1 MAQYCHLKCQVE
13 NVALTWLTSFSG
25 CWRSCPW
32 WSLAWG
38 WSRPAPPWCGAPWW
52 WVKCPHWSPPTTT
65 RPTVTTG
72 QVYAKEHEQTALVA
86 VPPALRWRGRWQ
98 LLGHLTGRES
108 GPLPHCCKLEPPDYS
123 REPHRRFNRRH
134 DDPACQLHIS
144 FIIIVFHGR
153 HTFRFNQIRTLD
165 SSNVLAKFNPQI
177 TNYFPCFDQ
186 SHVGTWYP
194 WLYFLF
200 HPCFNCKQHPTPH
213 IFKFLTS
220 YKVKWPCV
228 WPTEQW
234 NPQSFLPTNATSL

>member
-1 MAQYCHLKCQVE
+1 M
-13 NVALTWLTSFSG
+13 
-25 CWRSCPW
+25 P
-32 WSLAWG
+32 SL
-38 WSRPAPPWCGAPWW
+38 
-52 WVKCPHWSPPTTT
+52 VSPPTT

-72 QVYAKEHEQTALVA
+72 QVYAKEHEQQTALVA
-86 VPPALRWRGRWQ
+86 VPPALRRRGRWQ

-153 HTFRFNQIRTLD
+153 HTFRFNQIRSLD

-186 SHVGTWYP
+186 SNVGTWYP
-194 WLYFLF
+194 
-200 HPCFNCKQHPTPH
+200 
-213 IFKFLTS
+213 
-220 YKVKWPCV
+220 
-228 WPTEQW
+228 
-234 NPQSFLPTNATSL
+234 

>member
-1 MAQYCHLKCQVE
+1 MQ
-13 NVALTWLTSFSG
+13 
-25 CWRSCPW
+25 RST
-32 WSLAWG
+32 
-38 WSRPAPPWCGAPWW
+38 SRPPW
-52 WVKCPHWSPPTTT
+52 
-65 RPTVTTG
+65 
-72 QVYAKEHEQTALVA
+72 
-86 VPPALRWRGRWQ
+86 LRSHLNWGGGRWQ
-98 LLGHLTGRES
+98 LLGQLTGRES

-144 FIIIVFHGR
+144 FIIIVFYGR
-153 HTFRFNQIRTLD
+153 HTFRFNQIRSLD

-194 WLYFLF
+194 RLYYLY

-234 NPQSFLPTNATSL
+234 NPHYFLPTNATSL

>member
-1 MAQYCHLKCQVE
+1 MAQYCHLKCQLE

-38 WSRPAPPWCGAPWW
+38 WSRRAPLWCGAPWW
-52 WVKCPHWSPPTTT
+52 WVRCPHWSLPQQPSQLSP
-65 RPTVTTG
+65 RVKSRC
-72 QVYAKEHEQTALVA
+72 KEHEQTALVA
-86 VPPALRWRGRWQ
+86 VAPELRRRGRWQ

-108 GPLPHCCKLEPPDYS
+108 GPLPHCCKLEPADYS

-134 DDPACQLHIS
+134 DDPTSQLHIS
-144 FIIIVFHGR
+144 FIIIVFHGS
-153 HTFRFNQIRTLD
+153 QIRTLD
-165 SSNVLAKFNPQI
+165 SSLQKSVLAKFHTQI
-177 TNYFPCFDQ
+177 TNQFPCFDQ

-194 WLYFLF
+194 RLYYLN

-213 IFKFLTS
+213 VFKFLTS

-228 WPTEQW
+228 WPTEQS
-234 NPQSFLPTNATSL
+234 NPHSFLPTNATSL

>member
-1 MAQYCHLKCQVE
+1 MIGE
-13 NVALTWLTSFSG
+13 M
-25 CWRSCPW
+25 P
-32 WSLAWG
+32 SL
-38 WSRPAPPWCGAPWW
+38 
-52 WVKCPHWSPPTTT
+52 VSPSTTH
-65 RPTVTTG
+65 PTVTTG

-165 SSNVLAKFNPQI
+165 SSLQISVLAKFHPQI

-194 WLYFLF
+194 
-200 HPCFNCKQHPTPH
+200 
-213 IFKFLTS
+213 
-220 YKVKWPCV
+220 
-228 WPTEQW
+228 
-234 NPQSFLPTNATSL
+234 

>member
-1 MAQYCHLKCQVE
+1 MERHDDWL
-13 NVALTWLTSFSG
+13 NALTA
-25 CWRSCPW
+25 
-32 WSLAWG
+32 SL
-38 WSRPAPPWCGAPWW
+38 
-52 WVKCPHWSPPTTT
+52 VSPSTTH
-65 RPTVTTG
+65 PTVTTG

-153 HTFRFNQIRTLD
+153 HTFRINQIRSLD

-194 WLYFLF
+194 
-200 HPCFNCKQHPTPH
+200 
-213 IFKFLTS
+213 
-220 YKVKWPCV
+220 
-228 WPTEQW
+228 
-234 NPQSFLPTNATSL
+234 

>member
-1 MAQYCHLKCQVE
+1 MLHLTQKRGLNGLFCQNKRPRWE
-13 NVALTWLTSFSG
+13 CRPTFSWG
-25 CWRSCPW
+25 CWQSCPW
-32 WSLAWG
+32 WSRASG
-38 WSRPAPPWCGAPWW
+38 WSPRAPPSCGAPSRQLEITLL
-52 WVKCPHWSPPTTT
+52 CPQAQAQLPNCHSSMHTVNCPGRGPTWTGAVAASWAGGTPATIQPPYND
-65 RPTVTTG
+65 G
-72 QVYAKEHEQTALVA
+72 
-86 VPPALRWRGRWQ
+86 
-98 LLGHLTGRES
+98 
-108 GPLPHCCKLEPPDYS
+108 
-123 REPHRRFNRRH
+123 EPHRRFNRRH

-153 HTFRFNQIRTLD
+153 HTFRFNQIRSLD

-186 SHVGTWYP
+186 SHVSTWYP
-194 WLYFLF
+194 RLYYLY